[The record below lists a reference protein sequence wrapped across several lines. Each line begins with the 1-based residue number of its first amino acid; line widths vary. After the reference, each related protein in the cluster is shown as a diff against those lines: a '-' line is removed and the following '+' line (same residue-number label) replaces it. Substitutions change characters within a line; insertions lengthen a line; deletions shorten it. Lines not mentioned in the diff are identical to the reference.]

1 VAAKEAVIFEQ
12 FGQLAGVTAY
22 LHVHIE
28 LSITSV
34 EQQLDKYGQLL
45 VTKLG
50 TEDSI
55 WHFML
60 SQYEPEAKVTV
71 FFSDPR
77 VNLNRTQ
84 KPNTDAAN
92 LVRANTMLW
101 KRIADLHL
109 RDVDNIEHHISSLRN
124 ALPPIPGRNP
134 DRVHVSSPSVQ
145 ARANA
150 EQFFVHPYLDTH
162 DHLLFTGKSD
172 PEGFNVHLADEENPI
187 KTHCSRGLNPHD
199 PHGEIDEPPIP
210 AKVKVASTTDKP
222 KLHGRKKKS
231 AVPDPVLSSKPLTEE
246 AFDNMVPVRDKRALG
261 AVAPPL
267 AVAATA
273 MGLFNRAQIEN
284 LRGELFQQ
292 KKATRRLFEVVQDF
306 SQNFVGLQ
314 NSFNELRSL
323 LFSLV
328 LANPTLLD
336 AQLSRIENQLRDR
349 LHRVTHAIQSAVH
362 QRFAV
367 DYLNPAEMAELF
379 KKVEERANEAG
390 CELLIQYHSDLFQIE
405 TSLLYD
411 GQDAHLLLHVPMTP
425 KNSLLRLFWLHPFPL
440 PMFETHHLL
449 PDVKDN
455 VLAISSTD
463 TRFNLQ
469 LSSTDLM
476 SCHQVNQ
483 IFMCDSFGVMSKR
496 FNNTCL
502 GALYMQ
508 QFTAAQTLCP
518 FKVVPV
524 EERVYQLR
532 KGHFIAYLPGYTTVN
547 IQCRDGTAS

>member
-1 VAAKEAVIFEQ
+1 
-12 FGQLAGVTAY
+12 
-22 LHVHIE
+22 
-28 LSITSV
+28 
-34 EQQLDKYGQLL
+34 
-45 VTKLG
+45 
-50 TEDSI
+50 
-55 WHFML
+55 
-60 SQYEPEAKVTV
+60 
-71 FFSDPR
+71 
-77 VNLNRTQ
+77 
-84 KPNTDAAN
+84 
-92 LVRANTMLW
+92 
-101 KRIADLHL
+101 
-109 RDVDNIEHHISSLRN
+109 
-124 ALPPIPGRNP
+124 
-134 DRVHVSSPSVQ
+134 
-145 ARANA
+145 
-150 EQFFVHPYLDTH
+150 
-162 DHLLFTGKSD
+162 
-172 PEGFNVHLADEENPI
+172 
-187 KTHCSRGLNPHD
+187 
-199 PHGEIDEPPIP
+199 
-210 AKVKVASTTDKP
+210 
-222 KLHGRKKKS
+222 
-231 AVPDPVLSSKPLTEE
+231 
-246 AFDNMVPVRDKRALG
+246 
-261 AVAPPL
+261 
-267 AVAATA
+267 

-336 AQLSRIENQLRDR
+336 ARLSRIENQLRDR
-349 LHRVTHAIQSAVH
+349 LRRVTHAIQAAVH
-362 QRFAV
+362 QRFSV
-367 DYLNPAEMAELF
+367 DYLNPAEMAALF
-379 KKVEERANEAG
+379 KKLEERALEAG

-425 KNSLLRLFWLHPFPL
+425 KNSLLRLFRLHPFPL

-463 TRFNLQ
+463 TRFNVQ

-476 SCHQVNQ
+476 SCHRVNQ

-508 QFTAAQTLCP
+508 QFEAAQTLCP

-532 KGHFIAYLPGYTTVN
+532 KGHFIAYLPEYTTVN
-547 IQCRDGTAS
+547 VKCRDGKASEMHLKKGTQQLQIPPGCQGVFPNHLVTSDWSVRLNDSILHYEWNWDPLNFLPAGEMEQMAEALKHIGELRLHHPDLTDLQYLTQLTSAHSASTMGAYMSGWAFNIAGAHSSSPSSSSRHVCASACAGASANVLRRHLPLQPLPFFGTRLGRHLRLGLVPDVLEGHHAWHTGCCLHV